1 MVLGAIAICRPGMAQ
16 LVDPMGDAVDSFG
29 AGPPLL
35 DIDTISV
42 TFDATDL
49 FFEMTFHTPI
59 SPASVLAPDSVAGLL
74 EFDTDQNPGTGF
86 PPLQNFFSPPFVPLA
101 AGTDYA
107 VDVASELFHP
117 GFVDV
122 VQLPGF
128 ILVDTVPITYGPMS
142 FSGQIALASLG
153 GDDGVVDFTSIIGT
167 FSQPTD
173 ATDEVGT
180 STAVAGDGPS
190 LDIKPGSCPNS
201 YNRNSHGVL
210 PVALVGSES
219 FDLSQVDLDSLL
231 LVRTDGEGGS
241 VAPNFG
247 PPGPHPTIDD
257 VATPFEGE
265 ECDCHSATGDG
276 IDDLMMHFQTDD
288 VVAILDLNSFPPGAF
303 VPLTLT
309 GTLDGSEFEVDD
321 CVRLVPPGTAPGLL
335 AVTSNL
341 PSAWIDLTPPDN
353 AIDEGGFA
361 NFVRSY
367 PLTTEVTLTAPS
379 AQLGWVFVG
388 WNVLTAPGPWS
399 GPAAETGDGVDT
411 LIRSRSVTLPI
422 ESAFELVEA
431 VYEPGTLPE
440 PGDGTD
446 PGNDVPTAHRG
457 DHGLGTDDAPLP
469 QDDPSGGGV
478 GGKEE
483 REGWLPFWPP
493 WTIKGR
499 DDFSGYPRPPD
510 LAAALNG
517 LTG

>member
-1 MVLGAIAICRPGMAQ
+1 M
-16 LVDPMGDAVDSFG
+16 
-29 AGPPLL
+29 
-35 DIDTISV
+35 

-59 SPASVLAPDSVAGLL
+59 SPASVLAPDSVAALL

-86 PPLQNFFSPPFVPLA
+86 PPLQNFFSPPFVPLV

-107 VDVASELFHP
+107 VDLASELFHP

-122 VQLPGF
+122 VQLPSF

-219 FDLSQVDLDSLL
+219 FDVSQVDLDSLL

-241 VAPNFG
+241 VAANFG

-265 ECDCHSATGDG
+265 ECDCHEATGDG
-276 IDDLMMHFQTDD
+276 IDDLMMHFRTDD
-288 VVAILDLNSFPPGAF
+288 VVANLDLNDFAPGAF
-303 VPLTLT
+303 VSLTLVGELND
-309 GTLDGSEFEVDD
+309 GTLFEADD
-321 CVRLVPPGTAPGLL
+321 CVRLVPPGIPLGLL

-341 PSAWIDLTPPDN
+341 PGAWIDLTPPDN
-353 AIDEGGFA
+353 TIDQGGFA
-361 NFVRSY
+361 NFVRNY

-388 WNVLTAPGPWS
+388 WNLVTATGPFGS
-399 GPAAETGDGVDT
+399 KSPVETGDRVNT
-411 LIRSRSVTLPI
+411 LIRSRSLTLPI
-422 ESAFELVEA
+422 ETALEVVEA
-431 VYEPGTLPE
+431 VYEPG
-440 PGDGTD
+440 DGPD
-446 PGNDVPTAHRG
+446 PSNAPPTSHRRDDGIDDGPNDP
-457 DHGLGTDDAPLP
+457 TDDP
-469 QDDPSGGGV
+469 PSSPGV
-478 GGKEE
+478 
-483 REGWLPFWPP
+483 
-493 WTIKGR
+493 
-499 DDFSGYPRPPD
+499 PRR
-510 LAAALNG
+510 
-517 LTG
+517 